1 MSNTTTTSG
10 QGRLPRMVV
19 VVGLVSLFNEI
30 ASQIVAPL
38 IPILLVSVLSAGP
51 LALGIIEGV
60 ADAVACFLRLLS
72 GRLSDAWGAR
82 RKGFMLLGYAIANA
96 AKPLVALA
104 GAWWVVALLRTTDR
118 VGKGLR
124 SAPRDAIVA
133 DFTPTELRGR
143 AYGVQRALDRVGA
156 IGGSLVAAAVLTW
169 SGLGIS
175 DVILAS
181 AVPGLI
187 AVLLIVFFVHDVPR
201 PQAAPQAPNRAELR
215 WAALSPQ
222 LRRFFPVLAI
232 FGLARAT
239 EIFIL
244 MRGHE
249 LGMSVV
255 ELLIM
260 WATLN
265 AAQSLSAWKGGP
277 VADRVNPL
285 VMICFS
291 WCAFAATFGMLALS
305 TNAAFLWSATI
316 LYGLLSGMSESVERT
331 YVSRLAADSQRGTAF
346 GWYNMVLGLVAI
358 PSGVLFGA
366 MWQFYGAQW
375 AFTTSAALA
384 ALAVVGVLVGMRAD
398 RSWVDGAN
406 TKPEH

>member
-1 MSNTTTTSG
+1 
-10 QGRLPRMVV
+10 
-19 VVGLVSLFNEI
+19 
-30 ASQIVAPL
+30 
-38 IPILLVSVLSAGP
+38 
-51 LALGIIEGV
+51 
-60 ADAVACFLRLLS
+60 
-72 GRLSDAWGAR
+72 
-82 RKGFMLLGYAIANA
+82 
-96 AKPLVALA
+96 
-104 GAWWVVALLRTTDR
+104 
-118 VGKGLR
+118 
-124 SAPRDAIVA
+124 
-133 DFTPTELRGR
+133 
-143 AYGVQRALDRVGA
+143 
-156 IGGSLVAAAVLTW
+156 VLTW
-169 SGLGIS
+169 WGLGIS

-201 PQAAPQAPNRAELR
+201 PQAAPRALDRTELR
-215 WAALSPQ
+215 WSRLSPQ

-255 ELLIM
+255 ELLVM

-277 VADRVNPL
+277 VADRVSPIS
-285 VMICFS
+285 MIIFS
-291 WCAFAATFGMLALS
+291 WCAFSATFVMLGLS
-305 TNAAFLWSATI
+305 TDAAFLWCATI

-331 YVSRLAADSQRGTAF
+331 YVSRLAGDAQRGTAF

-366 MWQFYGAQW
+366 VWQFSSAQW
-375 AFTTSAALA
+375 AFATSATLA
-384 ALAVVGVLVGMRAD
+384 ALAVAGILVVMRPD
-398 RSWVDGAN
+398 RSWVDGDRA
-406 TKPEH
+406 KSGC

>member
-1 MSNTTTTSG
+1 
-10 QGRLPRMVV
+10 MVV

-38 IPILLVSVLSAGP
+38 IPILLVTVLSAGP
-51 LALGIIEGV
+51 VALGVIEGV

-82 RKGFMLLGYAIANA
+82 RKGFMLAGYAIANA
-96 AKPLVALA
+96 AKPLIALA
-104 GAWWVVALLRTTDR
+104 AVWWVVALLRTADR

-133 DFTPTELRGR
+133 DVTPKEIRGR
-143 AYGVQRALDRVGA
+143 AYGVQRGLDRVGA
-156 IGGSLVAAAVLTW
+156 IGGSLVAAAVLAW
-169 SGLGIS
+169 SGLGVS

-187 AVLLIVFFVHDVPR
+187 AVLLIVFFVHDAPR
-201 PQAAPQAPNRAELR
+201 PQAAPRAVERTELR

-222 LRRFFPVLAI
+222 LRRFFPVLAV

-244 MRGHE
+244 LRGHE

-255 ELLIM
+255 ELLVM

-277 VADRVNPL
+277 VADRASPL
-285 VMICFS
+285 VMILFS
-291 WCAFAATFGMLALS
+291 WGAFAATFVVLGLS
-305 TNAAFLWSATI
+305 TTAVFLWCATI
-316 LYGLLSGMSESVERT
+316 AYGLLSGMSESVERT
-331 YVSRLAADSQRGTAF
+331 YVSRLASDSQRGTAF

-366 MWQFYGAQW
+366 VWQFSSAQW
-375 AFTTSAALA
+375 AFMTSAALA
-384 ALAVVGVLVGMRAD
+384 GIAVAGVAIGMRAD
-398 RSWVDGAN
+398 RSWVNSGRAA
-406 TKPEH
+406 PGEGPLA

>member
-1 MSNTTTTSG
+1 MNKPNTNEH
-10 QGRLPRMVV
+10 GRLPRMVV

-38 IPILLVSVLSAGP
+38 IPILLVTVLSAGP
-51 LALGIIEGV
+51 VALGIIEGL

-82 RKGFMLLGYAIANA
+82 RKGLMLVGYAVANA
-96 AKPLVALA
+96 AKPLIALA
-104 GAWWVVALLRTTDR
+104 AAWWVVALLRTTDR

-133 DFTPTELRGR
+133 DVTPQAMRGR

-156 IGGSLVAAAVLTW
+156 IGGSLVAAAALAW
-169 SGLGIS
+169 SGLEIS

-181 AVPGLI
+181 AVPGIL
-187 AVLLIVFFVHDVPR
+187 AVLLIVFFVHDAPR
-201 PQAAPQAPNRAELR
+201 PEVAAQPPDRAELR
-215 WAALSPQ
+215 WRALAPQ
-222 LRRFFPVLAI
+222 LRRFFPVLGI
-232 FGLARAT
+232 FGLARAA
-239 EIFIL
+239 EVFIL
-244 MRGHE
+244 LRGHE
-249 LGMSVV
+249 IGMSVV
-255 ELLIM
+255 ELLVM

-265 AAQSLSAWKGGP
+265 AAQTVSAWKGGSI
-277 VADRVNPL
+277 ADRASPL

-291 WCAFAATFGMLALS
+291 WCAFAVTFAMLGLS
-305 TNAAFLWSATI
+305 TTAAFLWSATI

-331 YVSRLAADSQRGTAF
+331 FVSRLAAASQRGTAF

-366 MWQFYGAQW
+366 VWQVTSAQW
-375 AFTTSAALA
+375 AFMTSAT
-384 ALAVVGVLVGMRAD
+384 LAVVAVMGIAIGMRAD
-398 RSWVDGAN
+398 RTWIDGGRAA
-406 TKPEH
+406 PRH

>member
-1 MSNTTTTSG
+1 MTSAKPSG
-10 QGRLPRMVV
+10 NGRLPRMVV

-38 IPILLVSVLSAGP
+38 IPILLVTVLSAGP
-51 LALGIIEGV
+51 VALGIIEGL

-82 RKGFMLLGYAIANA
+82 RKGFMLAGYAIANA

-104 GAWWVVALLRTTDR
+104 ATWWVVALLRTTDR

-133 DFTPTELRGR
+133 DVTPKEMRGR
-143 AYGVQRALDRVGA
+143 AYGVQRGLDRVGA
-156 IGGSLVAAAVLTW
+156 IGGSLVAAAVLAW

-187 AVLLIVFFVHDVPR
+187 AVLLIVFFVHDAPR
-201 PQAAPQAPNRAELR
+201 PQAAPQAPDRAQLR
-215 WAALSPQ
+215 WAALAPQ
-222 LRRFFPVLAI
+222 LRRFFPLLAI

-239 EIFIL
+239 ETFVL
-244 MRGHE
+244 LRGHE

-255 ELLIM
+255 ELLVM

-277 VADRVNPL
+277 VADRVSPL

-291 WCAFAATFGMLALS
+291 WCAFAATFVMLGLS
-305 TNAAFLWSATI
+305 TTAVFLWSATI
-316 LYGLLSGMSESVERT
+316 LYGLLSGMSESVERS
-331 YVSRLAADSQRGTAF
+331 YVSCLAADSQRGTAF

-366 MWQFYGAQW
+366 VWQFSSAQW
-375 AFTTSAALA
+375 AFMTSATLA
-384 ALAVVGVLVGMRAD
+384 ALAVIGIAIAMRAD
-398 RSWVDGAN
+398 RTWTDEGRAA
-406 TKPEH
+406 PRH

>member
-1 MSNTTTTSG
+1 M
-10 QGRLPRMVV
+10 
-19 VVGLVSLFNEI
+19 
-30 ASQIVAPL
+30 
-38 IPILLVSVLSAGP
+38 
-51 LALGIIEGV
+51 
-60 ADAVACFLRLLS
+60 S
-72 GRLSDAWGAR
+72 GRLSDAWGAK

-133 DFTPTELRGR
+133 DVTPREMRGR
-143 AYGVQRALDRVGA
+143 AYGVQRSLDRVGA
-156 IGGSLVAAAVLTW
+156 IGGSLVAAAALTW
-169 SGLGIS
+169 WGLGIG

-181 AVPGLI
+181 AIPGLI

-201 PQAAPQAPNRAELR
+201 PQLPARAPERAELR
-215 WAALSPQ
+215 WATLSPE

-255 ELLIM
+255 ELLVM

-277 VADRVNPL
+277 IADRVSPL
-285 VMICFS
+285 AMICYS
-291 WCAFAATFGMLALS
+291 WCAFAATFLMLGLS
-305 TNAAFLWSATI
+305 TTAAFLWSATI

-331 YVSRLAADSQRGTAF
+331 YVSRLAADSQRGTVF

-366 MWQFYGAQW
+366 VWQFFGARW
-375 AFTTSAALA
+375 AFTTSATLA
-384 ALAVVGVLVGMRAD
+384 VLAVVCVLLGMRAG
-398 RSWVDGAN
+398 GAWLGGGRAR
-406 TKPEH
+406 PG

>member
-1 MSNTTTTSG
+1 
-10 QGRLPRMVV
+10 MVV
-19 VVGLVSLFNEI
+19 AVGLVSLFNEI

-38 IPILLVSVLSAGP
+38 IPILLVTVLAAGP
-51 LALGIIEGV
+51 IALGIIEGV
-60 ADAVACFLRLLS
+60 ADAAACFLRLLS

-82 RKGFMLLGYAIANA
+82 RKGFMLAGYAIANA

-104 GAWWVVALLRTTDR
+104 GAWWVIALLRTTDR

-133 DFTPTELRGR
+133 DFTPREMRGR

-169 SGLGIS
+169 WGLEIR

-181 AVPGLI
+181 VVPGLI

-201 PQAAPQAPNRAELR
+201 PQAPAPAVDRTELR
-215 WAALSPQ
+215 WATLPPQ
-222 LRRFFPVLAI
+222 LRRFLPILAI

-255 ELLIM
+255 ELLVM

-265 AAQSLSAWKGGP
+265 AAQSLSAWKGAP
-277 VADRVNPL
+277 VADRVSPL
-285 VMICFS
+285 VMIVFS
-291 WCAFAATFGMLALS
+291 WCAFAATFVMLGLATS
-305 TNAAFLWSATI
+305 AAFLWSATI
-316 LYGLLSGMSESVERT
+316 LYGLLSGMGESVERT

-366 MWQFYGAQW
+366 VWQFSSAQW
-375 AFTTSAALA
+375 AFTTSATLA
-384 ALAVVGVLVGMRAD
+384 ALAAAGVLVGLRAD
-398 RSWVDGAN
+398 TLRAVPSTGDSGSG
-406 TKPEH
+406 K

>member
-1 MSNTTTTSG
+1 
-10 QGRLPRMVV
+10 MVV

-51 LALGIIEGV
+51 VALGIIEGV

-82 RKGFMLLGYAIANA
+82 RKGFMLVGYAIANA

-104 GAWWVVALLRTTDR
+104 AVWWIVALLRTADR

-133 DFTPTELRGR
+133 DVTPQEIRGR

-156 IGGSLVAAAVLTW
+156 IGGSLVAAAVLAW

-181 AVPGLI
+181 AVPGML

-201 PQAAPQAPNRAELR
+201 PRTAAKPPDQAELR
-215 WAALSPQ
+215 WSALSPQ
-222 LRRFFPVLAI
+222 LRRFFPVLGI

-239 EIFIL
+239 ETFIL
-244 MRGHE
+244 LRGHE
-249 LGMSVV
+249 IGMSVV

-260 WATLN
+260 WASLN
-265 AAQSLSAWKGGP
+265 AAQSVSAWRGGRI
-277 VADRVNPL
+277 ADHVSPL

-291 WCAFAATFGMLALS
+291 WCAFAVMFAILGIS
-305 TNAAFLWSATI
+305 TTAAFLWSATI

-331 YVSRLAADSQRGTAF
+331 FVSRLAGDSQRGTAF

-366 MWQFYGAQW
+366 VWQIASAQW
-375 AFTTSAALA
+375 AFLTSATLASVAVIGIAL
-384 ALAVVGVLVGMRAD
+384 GMRAD
-398 RSWVDGAN
+398 RTWVDGGRAA
-406 TKPEH
+406 PGH

>member
-1 MSNTTTTSG
+1 MSSATTISG
-10 QGRLPRMVV
+10 QGRLPPMVL

-51 LALGIIEGV
+51 IALGVIEGV

-133 DFTPTELRGR
+133 DLTPREMRGR

-201 PQAAPQAPNRAELR
+201 PQAAPPAPGRAELR

-244 MRGHE
+244 LRGHE

-277 VADRVNPL
+277 VADSVRPL
-285 VMICFS
+285 GMILFS
-291 WCAFAATFGMLALS
+291 WCAFAATFVLLGLS
-305 TNAAFLWSATI
+305 TSAVALWSATI
-316 LYGLLSGMSESVERT
+316 LYGLLSGMSESVERA
-331 YVSRLAADSQRGTAF
+331 YVSRLAGDAQRGTAF

-366 MWQFYGAQW
+366 VWQFSSAQW
-375 AFTTSAALA
+375 AFTTSATLA
-384 ALAVVGVLVGMRAD
+384 AVAVVGLLVEMRAD
-398 RSWVDGAN
+398 RAGTRGA
-406 TKPEH
+406 

>member
-1 MSNTTTTSG
+1 
-10 QGRLPRMVV
+10 MVV

-38 IPILLVSVLSAGP
+38 IPILLVTVLGAGP
-51 LALGIIEGV
+51 IALGIIEGV

-72 GRLSDAWGAR
+72 GRLSDAWGAK

-124 SAPRDAIVA
+124 SAPRDAMVA
-133 DFTPTELRGR
+133 DLTPKEMRGR

-169 SGLGIS
+169 WDLGIS

-201 PQAAPQAPNRAELR
+201 PQAAPQAADRPELR
-215 WAALSPQ
+215 WATLSPQ
-222 LRRFFPVLAI
+222 LRRFLPVLAI

-249 LGMSVV
+249 LGMTVV

-265 AAQSLSAWKGGP
+265 AAQSLSAWKGTP
-277 VADRVNPL
+277 VADRASPL
-285 VMICFS
+285 VMIVFS
-291 WCAFAATFGMLALS
+291 WCAFAATFVMLGLS
-305 TNAAFLWSATI
+305 TSGAFLWSATI

-358 PSGVLFGA
+358 PSGVVFGA
-366 MWQFYGAQW
+366 VWQFSSAQW
-375 AFTTSAALA
+375 AFTTSAVFA
-384 ALAVVGVLVGMRAD
+384 ALAVVGVLVRMRTD
-398 RSWVDGAN
+398 RAWVDGGQ
-406 TKPEH
+406 TKPGY